1 MYLATVVKQEDDSF
15 PSYFYV
21 LLSTVFILHQIT
33 WFTMRVAL
41 VAFHARISDP
51 LVGGT
56 FITLL
61 NTFWNL
67 GSMWS
72 RSFSLWVV
80 EQITVKSV
88 FSR

>member
-1 MYLATVVKQEDDSF
+1 MDQSDG
-15 PSYFYV
+15 
-21 LLSTVFILHQIT
+21 
-33 WFTMRVAL
+33 
-41 VAFHARISDP
+41 RISDP

>member
-1 MYLATVVKQEDDSF
+1 MYLATVVQQEDESF

-21 LLSTVFILHQIT
+21 LLTTVFVLHQIT

-67 GSMWS
+67 GNMWS
-72 RSFSLWVV
+72 NSFSLWVV
-80 EQITVKSV
+80 GQITVK
-88 FSR
+88 

>member
-1 MYLATVVKQEDDSF
+1 MYLATVVQQEDDSF

-21 LLSTVFILHQIT
+21 LLITVFILHQIT
-33 WFTMRVAL
+33 WFTMLVAL

-67 GSMWS
+67 GNMWS
-72 RSFSLWVV
+72 KSFSLWVV
-80 EQITVKSV
+80 GQITLK
-88 FSR
+88 